1 MKIIVKQ
8 PAQLDTREQ
17 KNLNERSYFSRETT
31 RCPMLEETSNEQTN
45 KKYRRK
51 KGRNGKRTTVAT
63 AITYRIYSTRTRILY
78 GYGTHT

>member
-31 RCPMLEETSNEQTN
+31 LEETRNEQT
-45 KKYRRK
+45 KK
-51 KGRNGKRTTVAT
+51 NTEGKREEMAKGQ
-63 AITYRIYSTRTRILY
+63 RLRRQ
-78 GYGTHT
+78 

>member
-31 RCPMLEETSNEQTN
+31 LEETRNEQTK
-45 KKYRRK
+45 KKYRRI

>member
-31 RCPMLEETSNEQTN
+31 LEETRNEQTK